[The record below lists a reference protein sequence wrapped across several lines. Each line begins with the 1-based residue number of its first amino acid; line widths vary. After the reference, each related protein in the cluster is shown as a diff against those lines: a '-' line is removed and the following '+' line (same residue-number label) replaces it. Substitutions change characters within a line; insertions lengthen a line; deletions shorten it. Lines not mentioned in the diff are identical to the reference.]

1 MKTRY
6 KNVTVAPDR
15 HGKLRARF
23 RKTGFAPVYMKTLP
37 DQPGFEAEYKA
48 LLAGAPTQM
57 ETRHAPGS
65 VHDLCTRYYRSAD
78 FAAKGTPETRVRR
91 RWLIES
97 FREEFGNDRVT
108 DFRFEHIE
116 AILMT
121 RTEKKKLENGRTIGG
136 QVAAVKLRK
145 ELLRL
150 FAYAKKLEWISSNPV
165 ADAEKVGKERL
176 QGFYTWTEEDIA
188 TYQAKH
194 KLGTKARLALEIILW
209 TGQRRGDARMFGPK
223 HIVNGRINYQA
234 AKTGGEI
241 WMPVASDLR
250 RAIDAMPSVGIA
262 TYLVTEFGKPYT
274 KDGFGNK
281 MREWCDEAGLP
292 KCTAHGLRKAI
303 ARRMAESRLTDE
315 QIMSV
320 GGWKSSSQVR
330 TYTEAANQQALAEG
344 AIHQIDGLYSV
355 KE

>member
-6 KNVTVAPDR
+6 KNVTIAPDR

-23 RKTGFAPVYMKTLP
+23 RKAGVAPVYMKTLP

-48 LLAGAPTQM
+48 LLAGVPSQM

-65 VHDLCTRYYRSAD
+65 VHDLCTRYYRAAD
-78 FAAKGTPETRVRR
+78 FAAKGTAETRTRR

-97 FREEFGNDRVT
+97 FRNEFGNDRVT

-116 AILMT
+116 AILMK
-121 RTEKKKLENGRTIGG
+121 RTEKQKLKNGRTFGG

-176 QGFYTWTEEDIA
+176 QGFHTWSEEDIA
-188 TYQAKH
+188 AYQKHH

-209 TGQRRGDARMFGPK
+209 TGQRRGDARLFGPK

-234 AKTGGEI
+234 GKTGDNI
-241 WMPVASDLR
+241 WMPLATDLR
-250 RAIDAMPSVGIA
+250 RAIDAMPSVGIS
-262 TYLVTEFGKPYT
+262 TYLVTEFGKPFT

-330 TYTEAANQQALAEG
+330 TYTEAANKRGLADG
-344 AIHQIDGLYSV
+344 AIQQIDGLYST
-355 KE
+355 KD